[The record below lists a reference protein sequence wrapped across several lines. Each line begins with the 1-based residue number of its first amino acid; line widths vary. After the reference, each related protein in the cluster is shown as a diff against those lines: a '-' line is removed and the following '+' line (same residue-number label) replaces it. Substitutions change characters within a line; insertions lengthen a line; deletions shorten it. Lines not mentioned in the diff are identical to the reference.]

1 MKYTKFQQVDSI
13 TGISVLIE
21 TPKEGPVL
29 PKIPGLDNLALSYNC
44 QWYYGTTSDEF
55 IANPENY
62 IYELTKEQYAE
73 ELTEKIELLK
83 NDLVNNLYEEEKY
96 LRETKLGPYHDTATT
111 AGVQKYNE
119 AKVYLDTG
127 VASEFLIS
135 EATLRAISVDEMCQK
150 IVERY
155 EKFRKIDSK
164 ISGIRGKILD
174 RVNSFAVDQSDPWY
188 SHEEWENKEEILVE
202 ERIPLDSFSY
212 FTIQPS
218 EMGTPEIIK
227 YYSSNLMTRYN
238 CVEYLE
244 ELSKVGIASI

>member
-1 MKYTKFQQVDSI
+1 MKYVKFQPVDSE

-44 QWYYGTTSDEF
+44 QWYYGTASDDF
-55 IANPENY
+55 VAVPDNH
-62 IYELTKEQYAE
+62 IYELTKEQYIE

-83 NDLVNNLYEEEKY
+83 TDLVRKLYEEEKY

-119 AKVYLDTG
+119 AKKYLDSG
-127 VASEFLIS
+127 IASEFLTT
-135 EATLRAISVDEMCQK
+135 EATLRSISLEEMCQK

-155 EKFRKIDSK
+155 EIFRKIDSK

-174 RVNSFAVDQSDPWY
+174 RVNSFNVDQNDPWT
-188 SHEEWENKEEILVE
+188 SHEEWEHKEEILVE
-202 ERIPLDSFSY
+202 RRIPLGSF
-212 FTIQPS
+212 TVQPT
-218 EMGTPEIIK
+218 EVGTPEVIK
-227 YYSSNLMTRYN
+227 YYSANLSLRYY
-238 CVEYLE
+238 CQEYLE
-244 ELSKVGIASI
+244 EFSNVGIAST